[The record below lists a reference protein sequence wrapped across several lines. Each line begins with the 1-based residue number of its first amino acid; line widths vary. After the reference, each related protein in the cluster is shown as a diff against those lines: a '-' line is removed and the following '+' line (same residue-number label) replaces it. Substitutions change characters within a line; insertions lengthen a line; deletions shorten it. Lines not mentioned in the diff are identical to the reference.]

1 MAIQKGID
9 KWKTKKWFTVYA
21 PKAFEEKKICEIP
34 GEDEKAVQG
43 RKIKVSL
50 DTLTHKPQHSIS
62 NVIMRVESVNGDSA
76 HTKLVMIEEVYSYIR
91 SLVRRYR
98 SVSSVV
104 VPVKSSS
111 GDSFVI
117 KAMAIT
123 KERTAASRLK
133 AIRKIIEE
141 RIKELSAENSSD
153 WIVKSVIEGT
163 MQADLHEKANKIAQ
177 IGKIEIRKIEIM

>member
-1 MAIQKGID
+1 MAVQKGID
-9 KWKTKKWFTVYA
+9 KWKTKRWFTVYA
-21 PKAFEEKKICEIP
+21 PKIFDEQKICEIP

-43 RKIKVSL
+43 RNIKISL
-50 DTLTHKPQHSIS
+50 DSLTHKPQHSVS
-62 NVIMRVESVNGDSA
+62 NVIMRIESVNGDSA

-104 VPVKSSS
+104 VPVKSSG

-133 AIRKIIEE
+133 AIRKLVEE
-141 RIKELSAENSSD
+141 RIKEMSAENSSD
-153 WIVKSVIEGT
+153 WIVKSVIDGT
-163 MQADLHEKANKIAQ
+163 MQADIYERANKIAQ
-177 IGKIEIRKIEIM
+177 IGKIEIRKIESA